1 MIRISSHTTK
11 FAHQSKRNNLRLFLD
26 EYRRM
31 AQVYLDYLW
40 DHPNIFNGKTLDVT
54 NQKYDCPTF
63 LTADI
68 NTKLNTTTTLSARA
82 LKCCST
88 QVCGI
93 VKAVLEKP
101 RKRLYILTKLT
112 KEHQDVTQL
121 RNKITKHPITKPV
134 VKGLKA
140 ELNSIC
146 CDYRDTQKYFNG
158 YLQLHA
164 LGKTFGKIRVP
175 IKHHRQSRKWCQGI
189 LLKSF
194 LVSEDTINF
203 RWELAAPKERTA
215 GIILGADQGYKTVVT
230 LSNGVITQQQDRH
243 GHTLETITK
252 RLTRKTKGSK
262 AFGRTQQHRKN
273 FINWSVNHLN
283 LDNVK
288 QLNLEKIVNIG
299 YKRRQSR
306 LMSHWNNTLIRD
318 KLQKVCEENGVR
330 LVLQTSVYR
339 SQRCFNCGLVR
350 KSNRKGKLYTC
361 KTCGY
366 ESDADLNAAKNHAIL
381 LPELPFGLRNLKLN
395 IKGFLWKETGVF
407 NLDGTAL
414 TVPFSTTKADD
425 IKS

>member
-262 AFGRTQQHRKN
+262 AFGRTQHHRTN
-273 FINWSVNHLN
+273 YINWSLN
-283 LDNVK
+283 QIDLSSTQV
-288 QLNLEKIVNIG
+288 LRLEKIKNLRKFARTSRKLSHFT
-299 YKRRQSR
+299 YTELFSR
-306 LMSHWNNTLIRD
+306 LESLCTT
-318 KLQKVCEENGVR
+318 NGV
-330 LVLQTSVYR
+330 QIEYINPTYT
-339 SQRCFNCGLVR
+339 SQRCNKCGWVR
-350 KSNRKGKLYTC
+350 SSNRKGKQFKCEIC
-361 KTCGY
+361 KHS
-366 ESDADLNAAKNHAIL
+366 EDSDLNAARNIAMALRPIGRQERL
-381 LPELPFGLRNLKLN
+381 LHRNR
-395 IKGFLWKETGVF
+395 KGFYWNAVVEELIVPLAQET
-407 NLDGTAL
+407 NL
-414 TVPFSTTKADD
+414 S
-425 IKS
+425 